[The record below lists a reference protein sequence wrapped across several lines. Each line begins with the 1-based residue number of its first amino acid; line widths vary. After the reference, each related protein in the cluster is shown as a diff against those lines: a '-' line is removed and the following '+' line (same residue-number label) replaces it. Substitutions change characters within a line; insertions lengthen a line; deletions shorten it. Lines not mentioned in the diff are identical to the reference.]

1 MSRLK
6 KNRDFFFAIEIQIFW
21 FTYLELELEAHI
33 PPVSRPGGYYFHTKY
48 ELLTPTLSASTRKSV
63 SGSVQ
68 PLCQNDIIPG
78 QQSFKG
84 NIWYLRTLGLHS
96 SLQFLLD
103 EHRVLDWNKIV
114 AWNVFKIVGKHCATR
129 KDPNFFRRRLAA
141 PHCETIISIGMF
153 IFTKSLICF

>member
-1 MSRLK
+1 MILLRRCWAVDRKKSGSKKIYLK
-6 KNRDFFFAIEIQIFW
+6 KISQKVDFWRFWENQIFW
-21 FTYLELELEAHI
+21 ISRFFFKKKLE
-33 PPVSRPGGYYFHTKY
+33 
-48 ELLTPTLSASTRKSV
+48 KSKPE
-63 SGSVQ
+63 GFF
-68 PLCQNDIIPG
+68 
-78 QQSFKG
+78 FKG